1 MLDMGRRF
9 PHDNISLT
17 HPILYLSFIAVGLA
31 ASIAIVTALCGV
43 RFWKKS
49 PSPPQSSSSDPIEL
63 EKDLDSSSPPSNMV
77 ATDKVENHENIRETE
92 NNDTQTKE
100 LPLPPSMQQP
110 HDLFHCSS
118 MMKRATSE
126 RRTSFSLSIKMPR
139 SFSVAKMRDLME
151 DKGNNIKGK
160 LKSSEDSVWMKTI
173 ILGEKCVPDEEDPVI
188 YEGRGKKI
196 SAYHPKNSSSISVSR
211 QCSFIDP
218 DAISVPKPQT
228 QEEII
233 PQ

>member
-1 MLDMGRRF
+1 MGRRF

-49 PSPPQSSSSDPIEL
+49 SSPPQSSSDPIEL

-77 ATDKVENHENIRETE
+77 ASDRVENMGETTE
-92 NNDTQTKE
+92 TNDTQTKE

-110 HDLFHCSS
+110 HDLFRSSS

-126 RRTSFSLSIKMPR
+126 RRTSFSLSVKMPR
-139 SFSVAKMRDLME
+139 SFSVAKMKDLME
-151 DKGNNIKGK
+151 DKGNTIKGK
-160 LKSSEDSVWMKTI
+160 LKPEDSVWMKTI

-228 QEEII
+228 QEEKN
-233 PQ
+233 PQL